1 MNKYGIYSSWSLTKK
16 RHEAVT
22 ESLAMSLTYTQI
34 FAQMKTNYFFMIP
47 RKIIIYKVTIY
58 FFYSLLLL
66 LLVVKC

>member
-34 FAQMKTNYFFMIP
+34 FAQMKTNYFLWYQKNYNI
-47 RKIIIYKVTIY
+47 
-58 FFYSLLLL
+58 
-66 LLVVKC
+66 